1 MTSERLNDEFGD
13 TLRFLVGDEVAG
25 AGNRDHARVGARLER
40 APFVI
45 GQPAVALLGV
55 HHPGGHARV
64 AQSYRK

>member
-1 MTSERLNDEFGD
+1 
-13 TLRFLVGDEVAG
+13 
-25 AGNRDHARVGARLER
+25 VGARLKC

-45 GQPAVALLGV
+45 GQPAVTLFGV